1 MKKVT
6 IELSGHGEDC
16 FIHELNDKQFEKFE
30 DKEVEDGE
38 MTLSQ
43 VLKVLKKN
51 SHTETENSVFG
62 PNPDSISLY
71 IKDENGSTLFE
82 YEENWEF
89 QSVQNEEGILFDEP
103 NLLYISE
110 SLKGTF
116 YSFTLELEN
125 EFDISKLNPI
135 ITEVGESLEVI
146 TGLVYDGI
154 KLEPFEKMTDMEG
167 DGGFNFYL
175 TYTN

>member
-1 MKKVT
+1 MKIVT

-135 ITEVGESLEVI
+135 ITEVGESLELI
-146 TGLVYDGI
+146 TGLIYDGK
-154 KLEPFEKMTDMEG
+154 KLIAAAKLIDMEG
-167 DGGFNFYL
+167 EGRYNFYL
-175 TYTN
+175 TFTN

>member
-1 MKKVT
+1 MKKYT

-16 FIHELNDKQFEKFE
+16 FIHEINDKQFEKYE

-51 SHTETENSVFG
+51 SHTDTETSIFG

-89 QSVQNEEGILFDEP
+89 QSVQNEDGVLFDEP
-103 NLLYISE
+103 NLLFISE
-110 SLKGTF
+110 ILKGTF
-116 YSFTLELEN
+116 YSFTLELDN
-125 EFDISKLNPI
+125 EFVISKLNPI
-135 ITEVGESLEVI
+135 LTEVGESVELI
-146 TGLVYDGI
+146 TGLTYDGK
-154 KLEPFEKMTDMEG
+154 KLYADAKLIDMEG
-167 DGGFNFYL
+167 EGGYNFYL
-175 TYTN
+175 TFTN

>member
-1 MKKVT
+1 MKKFT

-16 FIHELNDKQFEKFE
+16 FIHKVSDQQFEKFE

-51 SHTETENSVFG
+51 SHTETETSVFG

-71 IKDENGSTLFE
+71 IKDEKGSTLFE

-89 QSVQNEEGILFDEP
+89 QSVQNEEGVLFDEP

-135 ITEVGESLEVI
+135 LTEVGESVELL
-146 TGLVYDGI
+146 TGLIYDGK
-154 KLEPFEKMTDMEG
+154 KLNADDKLIDMEG
-167 DGGFNFYL
+167 KGRYNFYL
-175 TYTN
+175 TFTN